1 MSSSNGDTGQ
11 VPQPHQFSLRELLLA
26 MLVLAVMAASVAPT
40 LRKIPSLAEPN
51 VLTGVGVAFLSVVAA
66 VAVRFL
72 HRHLLVQAAGP
83 LLLAAGRRLRIV
95 PSREHAAVSQG
106 TKLRAAVALLFVYGV
121 VYISAKVLAELG
133 AQDAAEKRVAWNEWA
148 ALALWVSIFVLAAV
162 GFWWGVGP
170 RSVEVRRD
178 GLLLSGSSFLRWPLI
193 NRYAIN
199 EDRATLSLFLKSRR
213 TVTVDVDPEVIDR
226 LRSVLD
232 SIDLGSAAAK
242 QDRHGGENDDQE
254 RQPYRF
260 SVKQLLL
267 VMLATAI
274 VAAIAAPSLRAHTR
288 QHGSLALIGVVT
300 ATLAAIVA
308 VGAVMVRRHRFIKRE
323 GLPLLAAG
331 SSTGRLTGDAANGL
345 VQRTP
350 ESFVRSFA
358 ALWLS
363 FWFVVSATLTIYR
376 MTGESAYVAVLV
388 AIPIIVFVA
397 VLVLVRDITSHG
409 RRSLEV
415 FRRGVLLDG
424 WQWIVWSDIK
434 RYVVARRD
442 NVLRIYHKAHF
453 MSEHGVDPGR
463 IDELVALIRELAP
476 YLTGVNDS
484 DSPQTAG

>member
-1 MSSSNGDTGQ
+1 MSSSNGDAGQ

-26 MLVLAVMAASVAPT
+26 MLVLAVMVASVAPT

-66 VAVRFL
+66 VAARFL
-72 HRHLLVQAAGP
+72 HRHLLVRAAGP
-83 LLLAAGRRLRIV
+83 LLLAAGRRLRID
-95 PSREHAAVSQG
+95 PSQEHAGVSQG
-106 TKLRAAVALLFVYGV
+106 AQLRAAVALLFVFGV

-178 GLLLSGSSFLRWPLI
+178 GLLLSGSSFMRWPLI
-193 NRYAIN
+193 NRHTIN
-199 EDRATLSLFLKSRR
+199 EDRATLSLFLKSKR

-274 VAAIAAPSLRAHTR
+274 VAAIAAPSLRAYTR
-288 QHGSLALIGVVT
+288 QHGSLALIGVAT
-300 ATLAAIVA
+300 ATLGAIVA

-331 SSTGRLTGDAANGL
+331 SPSGRRTGDGADGV
-345 VQRTP
+345 VQRAQ
-350 ESFVRSFA
+350 ESVGCVFA

-363 FWFVVSATLTIYR
+363 YWFAVCATFIYR
-376 MTGESAYVAVLV
+376 MTGESGYLMVFV
-388 AIPIIVFVA
+388 AIPIGVFVTVRA
-397 VLVLVRDITSHG
+397 LVDGITSRG
-409 RRSLEV
+409 RRSVEV
-415 FRRGVLLDG
+415 FRRGLLLNG
-424 WQWIVWSDIK
+424 RQWAPWNSIN

-442 NVLRIYHKAHF
+442 NALRIYHKAHY
-453 MSEHGVDPGR
+453 MSEHLVDLVR
-463 IDELVALIRELAP
+463 IDELVDLIRELAP
-476 YLTGVNDS
+476 YLPGSSDS
-484 DSPQTAG
+484 DAPQTAG